1 MKKIF
6 NFSPGPSKLPQS
18 VIDKVEKSVNNYNN
32 SGKSILEISHR
43 SIEFE
48 KILNEINNN
57 FYELFNLPKDINI
70 LLLQGGATYQN
81 SLIPMNIEEEKTLGC
96 FVTGTWGKKT
106 SEDFLKIFEG
116 LNPTVKDGEFLLFKN
131 SYLVSNSIIFFLSES
146 YSESLTLGLLSL

>member
-48 KILNEINNN
+48 KILNEINDN
-57 FYELFNLPKDINI
+57 FYELFNLPKDLNI
-70 LLLQGGATYQN
+70 LLLH
-81 SLIPMNIEEEKTLGC
+81 
-96 FVTGTWGKKT
+96 
-106 SEDFLKIFEG
+106 
-116 LNPTVKDGEFLLFKN
+116 
-131 SYLVSNSIIFFLSES
+131 
-146 YSESLTLGLLSL
+146 